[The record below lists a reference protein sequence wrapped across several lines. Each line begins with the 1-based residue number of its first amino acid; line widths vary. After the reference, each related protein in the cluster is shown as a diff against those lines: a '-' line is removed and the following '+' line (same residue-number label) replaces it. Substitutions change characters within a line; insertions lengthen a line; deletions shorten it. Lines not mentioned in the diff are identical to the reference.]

1 MVAAG
6 GKGGLGVG
14 WRVLRAGGAHVAWAG
29 WGQEGRRGVAGGGG
43 LLVVCAAWPLCMT
56 VCCARPLRLRSRR
69 VMLGRVMGP
78 LEVI

>member
-1 MVAAG
+1 MSG
-6 GKGGLGVG
+6 GGCSGRAVRTWHGRGGV
-14 WRVLRAGGAHVAWAG
+14 
-29 WGQEGRRGVAGGGG
+29 RRGGEGFAGGGG
-43 LLVVCAAWPLCMT
+43 LLVVCAPWPLRRT